1 MLSHEKLRE
10 KERMNMTNSG
20 GYGGGGA
27 GKGGGMGRGMG
38 RGRGGDRGRRRGM
51 GQGRGAG
58 QGIGG
63 GQGAIPPYD
72 SAPYSESYD
81 APQGPE
87 ALRVLEKEMRAQL
100 RAVNKRIA
108 EFEGTERVPSVSTG
122 EQSKYS
128 PEKERDFVKMTAVV
142 DEERCIR
149 CEFCVDICPEE
160 AITMNGPAV
169 IDFNKCTACGSCIN
183 ECPNEAISLSE
194 MTKRNAS

>member
-1 MLSHEKLRE
+1 
-10 KERMNMTNSG
+10 MNLTNSG
-20 GYGGGGA
+20 GYDGGSA

-38 RGRGGDRGRRRGM
+38 RGRGGGRGRRRGM

-81 APQGPE
+81 APQEPE
-87 ALRVLEKEMRAQL
+87 VLKALEKEMMAQL

-108 EFEGTERVPSVSTG
+108 EFEGAERVPSVSTG
-122 EQSKYS
+122 EQRKHP
-128 PEKERDFVKMTAVV
+128 PEKERNFVKMIAVV

-149 CEFCVDICPEE
+149 CGFCVDICPEE
-160 AITMNGPAV
+160 AITMNGPSV
-169 IDFNKCTACGSCIN
+169 IDSNKCTACGFCIN

-194 MTKRNAS
+194 MAKRNAS